1 MLQHISNRSEYASFL
16 ELAEIRL
23 SKSDRK
29 RYQTKIYFRARK
41 KMLLME
47 PERAHNLLTGCYS
60 NTGRPAIDPAILL
73 RSFILMLHFGYTS
86 VDRWVADVKEDVL
99 LQILIGDKVPSVPTH
114 YDFINRLT
122 DSDPHMNELYPK
134 CKNRAYSKEDTK
146 GIPER
151 LVQKYK
157 ANPKCDWDRWSRK
170 LEELYNLVVIQPFLE
185 KFLSKNLP
193 LSEFILSGDG
203 TCLRIH
209 SNPNGN
215 RVKDPVD
222 DKHSHRYT
230 APTAGWG
237 KDWGKDGKHD
247 VDYFGFNLFII
258 SLHGDKIDVP
268 LYFGIHP
275 ASENECRHMITDLA
289 RMIQVSPNAKPKFIC
304 YDKAGDVEAIYEYL
318 RHLDIIPIIP
328 RKKNRKKP
336 EHLELPQSK
345 KDDNGEP
352 LEYIDENRYPVCMYG
367 RAMSRDGHD
376 NSSKN
381 TKFRCPLKTGKIKT
395 CSHDKICNATAY
407 GRVVKIPDNIE
418 DKFHMPIEYRAKR
431 WQKLYNSRTSNERM
445 NDRVLNNYKL
455 QHLTCRN
462 ESKHLFFAIIAGINV
477 HLDAW
482 LKQLAT

>member
-1 MLQHISNRSEYASFL
+1 
-16 ELAEIRL
+16 
-23 SKSDRK
+23 
-29 RYQTKIYFRARK
+29 
-41 KMLLME
+41 ME
-47 PERAHNLLTGCYS
+47 PERAHNLLAGCYS
-60 NTGRPAIDPAILL
+60 NTGRPAILL

-146 GIPER
+146 GIAER

-237 KDWGKDGKHD
+237 KDGKHD
-247 VDYFGFNLFII
+247 VDYFSFNLFII

-304 YDKAGDVEAIYEYL
+304 YDKAGDVEAIYEYQAL
-318 RHLDIIPIIP
+318 GYHSDHSE
-328 RKKNRKKP
+328 KK
-336 EHLELPQSK
+336 
-345 KDDNGEP
+345 EP
-352 LEYIDENRYPVCMYG
+352 
-367 RAMSRDGHD
+367 
-376 NSSKN
+376 
-381 TKFRCPLKTGKIKT
+381 
-395 CSHDKICNATAY
+395 
-407 GRVVKIPDNIE
+407 
-418 DKFHMPIEYRAKR
+418 
-431 WQKLYNSRTSNERM
+431 
-445 NDRVLNNYKL
+445 
-455 QHLTCRN
+455 
-462 ESKHLFFAIIAGINV
+462 
-477 HLDAW
+477 
-482 LKQLAT
+482 